1 LTRAALGTLTGV
13 QEDEE
18 RGPGYVGKPDADESV
33 ESPDTLS
40 PDEKGEDEDDV
51 PPYSEPPSSSP

>member
-1 LTRAALGTLTGV
+1 VRDD
-13 QEDEE
+13 EDS
-18 RGPGYVGKPDADESV
+18 GFGHVGKPDAEESH